1 VEQVAVVV
9 QMFLELV
16 QAVAVV
22 LVDIVQVQKHL
33 LMTLHT
39 L

>member
-22 LVDIVQVQKHL
+22 QVDIVQVQKHL